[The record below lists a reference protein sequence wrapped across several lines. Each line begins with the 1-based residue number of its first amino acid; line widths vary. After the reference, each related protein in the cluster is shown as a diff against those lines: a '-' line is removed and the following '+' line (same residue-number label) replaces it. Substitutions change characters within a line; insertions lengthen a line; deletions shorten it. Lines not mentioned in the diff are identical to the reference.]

1 MTKKSTTYTHNSPD
15 NLSYDPLLEIL
26 ENLDKGAISAEDA
39 RKNINR
45 LNIKQIGQR
54 AKLDVLR
61 KNRTGVPEVV
71 FAQNKEP
78 EDVARLLMELA
89 KVNNIALATKV
100 KPEDFIELKNVLSS
114 EYEIDFNKK
123 ARTIIL
129 RKKGFSTMV
138 IGKIG
143 VLAAG
148 TSDIPIAE
156 EVCITLGVMGCEAIK
171 GYDVGI
177 SGIHRIFDPIEEM
190 LENNVDAIVVVAGME
205 GALPSVVAGLV
216 DVPVIGVPTSIGYGI
231 GGKGISAILTML
243 QSCSPGLSVVNIDNG
258 FGAGVFAGLI
268 SKGRCRKC
276 LETKQ

>member
-1 MTKKSTTYTHNSPD
+1 MTEKSEIKEPLNDT
-15 NLSYDPLLEIL
+15 SYDPLIDVLEK
-26 ENLDKGAISAEDA
+26 LDKKKISVEDA
-39 RKNINR
+39 KKSINK
-45 LNIKQIGQR
+45 LNIKHIGER

-71 FAQNKEP
+71 FAENKDP
-78 EDVARLLMELA
+78 KDVAKLLIELV
-89 KVNNIALATKV
+89 KENKIAFATKV
-100 KPEDFIELKNVLSS
+100 KYGDFKELKNVSLS
-114 EYEIDFNKK
+114 EYEIDFNEKSK
-123 ARTIIL
+123 TIVL
-129 RKKGFSTMV
+129 REKGFFPPI

-156 EVCITLGVMGCEAIK
+156 EVCVTLGVMGCEAIK

-177 SGIHRIFDPIEEM
+177 AGIHRIFDPIEVM

-216 DVPVIGVPTSIGYGI
+216 DVPVIGVPTSVGYGI
-231 GGKGISAILTML
+231 GGKGVSAILTML
-243 QSCSPGLSVVNIDNG
+243 QSCSPGLAVVNIDNG

-268 SKGRCRKC
+268 SRGKMK
-276 LETKQ
+276 K